1 MKKET
6 YFKTVKALILALEA
20 RAYYLRGHSNR
31 VTKYALSIGKQLG
44 LPKIQIKLIKT
55 IGLLHDLG
63 KIALSDV
70 LLNKSGTLTLAERR
84 KIQLHP
90 VIGAMILGNLGF
102 LKEDIVIVRS
112 HHERYDGTGYPDR
125 LKKEDIPL
133 LARIFSV
140 ADAFDAMT
148 SDRPYRKRMPIE
160 KATEELASNKG
171 TQFDPAVVD
180 TFLSNMSKILIKVPL
195 LR

>member
-1 MKKET
+1 MVMKRET
-6 YFKTVKALILALEA
+6 YFKIVKALILALEA

-31 VTKYALSIGKQLG
+31 VTKYALLVGKELG
-44 LPKIQIKLIKT
+44 LPKIQLKLIKT

-70 LLNKSGTLTLAERR
+70 LLNKSGSLTVAERH

-90 VIGAMILGNLGF
+90 VIGAMILNNLGF
-102 LKEDIVIVRS
+102 LQEDICIVRN
-112 HHERYDGTGYPDR
+112 HHERYDGTGYPDG
-125 LKKEDIPL
+125 LEKEDIPL

-160 KATEELASNKG
+160 KALGELMSNKG
-171 TQFDPAVVD
+171 TQFDPAIVD
-180 TFLSNMSKILIKVPL
+180 TFLSNTPKV
-195 LR
+195 

>member
-1 MKKET
+1 MVMRKEV

-20 RAYYLRGHSNR
+20 RAYYLRGHSSR
-31 VTKYALSIGKQLG
+31 VTSYAILMGKRLR
-44 LPKIQIKLIKT
+44 LPKEQLRLIKT

-70 LLNKSGTLTLAERR
+70 LLNKSGPLTAAERQ

-90 VIGAMILGNLGF
+90 VIGAMILNNLGF
-102 LKEDIVIVRS
+102 LQEDICIVRN
-112 HHERYDGTGYPDR
+112 HHERYDGMGYPDK

-148 SDRPYRKRMPIE
+148 SDRPYRKRMSVE
-160 KATEELASNKG
+160 KAVGELASNKG
-171 TQFDPAVVD
+171 TQFDPAIVD
-180 TFLSNMSKILIKVPL
+180 TFLSNTPKIPG
-195 LR
+195 R